1 MSKNVAVI
9 GGGAAGY
16 FFAVNLA
23 LNVTGVKI
31 TIFEK
36 TSKIL
41 TKVKVSGGGR
51 CNVTN
56 TISAPNKL
64 ADNYP
69 RGKVFLKKLF
79 NKFSSSDT
87 VQWFLNHGIN
97 LKTEPDGRIFPES
110 DSSQTIIDCF
120 VRIADKYKIEL
131 KYNTPIDKIEKVENG
146 FSLNG
151 DELFDYV
158 FVATGG
164 SAKLESYKW
173 LEDIDLSILKP
184 LPSLFTFN
192 IPNKALKGLEGVAV
206 QNIRIKV
213 GKSTLQTEG
222 AFLVTHWGISGP
234 AVLKLSA
241 WGAEE
246 LAAMNYTFKVFV
258 NFVPAINAEITKTE
272 ILNFKDNNKNKLVY
286 GHRLF
291 DLPSRLWERLVEIA
305 EIDKTL
311 RWCDLSKQHL
321 NKLVEN
327 LTNFTFDIRGKT
339 TFKEEFVTCGGI
351 SLEEVN
357 NETLESLKIP
367 NLYFGGEVLNI
378 DGITGGFN
386 FQAAWSTSWAAA
398 KDVATKINAIS

>member
-1 MSKNVAVI
+1 MIKNVAVI
-9 GGGAAGY
+9 GGGASGY
-16 FFAVNLA
+16 FFAINLA
-23 LNVTGVKI
+23 LNCSDVKI

-56 TISAPNKL
+56 AVSAPNKL
-64 ADNYP
+64 AENYP

-79 NKFSSSDT
+79 TKFSSSDT
-87 VQWFLNHGIN
+87 IKWFENQGII
-97 LKTEPDGRIFPES
+97 LKTEPDNRIFPES

-120 VRIADKYKIEL
+120 TRIADKYRIEL
-131 KYNTPIDKIEKVENG
+131 RYNAPVEFIQPTENKLK
-146 FSLNG
+146 LNSS
-151 DELFDYV
+151 ELFDYV
-158 FVATGG
+158 FVGAGG
-164 SAKLESYKW
+164 NSKLEGYNW
-173 LEDIDLSILKP
+173 IDEMNHTIQHP

-192 IPNKALKGLEGVAV
+192 IPDKALKGLEGVAV
-206 QNIRIKV
+206 QNVRMKV
-213 GKSTLQTEG
+213 EKSNLQSEG

-246 LAAMNYTFKVFV
+246 LAAINYTFRVFV
-258 NFVPAINAEITKTE
+258 NFVPSVNPEITRSE
-272 ILNFKDNNKNKLVY
+272 IASFKENNKNKLVY

-291 DLPSRLWERLVEIA
+291 DLPSRLWERLVELS

-311 RWCDLSKQHL
+311 KWCDLSKQSL
-321 NKLVEN
+321 NKLAEN
-327 LTNFTFDIRGKT
+327 LTNFPFDTRGKT
-339 TFKEEFVTCGGI
+339 TFKEEFVTCGGV

-357 NETLESLKIP
+357 NETMESFKIP
-367 NLYFGGEVLNI
+367 NVYFGGEVLNI

-386 FQAAWSTSWAAA
+386 FQAAWSTSWVAAQEVA
-398 KDVATKINAIS
+398 KKINAIT

>member
-1 MSKNVAVI
+1 MSKRVAVV

-23 LNVTGVKI
+23 LNVPDIHI

-56 TISAPNKL
+56 AISAPNKL
-64 ADNYP
+64 SENYP
-69 RGKVFLKKLF
+69 RGKLFLKKLYQ
-79 NKFSSSDT
+79 KFSSDDT
-87 VQWFLNHGIN
+87 VKWFENQGVS
-97 LKTEPDGRIFPES
+97 LKIEPDNRIFPAS

-120 VRIADKYKIEL
+120 TRIADKSKVEL
-131 KYNTPIDKIEKVENG
+131 RYNTQIDIIEKTETG
-146 FSLNG
+146 IILSG
-151 DELFDYV
+151 SEPFDYV

-164 SAKLESYKW
+164 NSKIENYKW
-173 LEDIDLSILKP
+173 LDDLDHSIHKP

-192 IPNKALKGLEGVAV
+192 IPDKLLKGLEGVAV
-206 QNIRIKV
+206 QNVRIKV
-213 GKSTLQTEG
+213 EKSNLQSEG

-246 LAAMNYTFKVFV
+246 LAGMNYTFKVFV
-258 NFVPAINAEITKTE
+258 NFVPAINPEITRSE
-272 ILNFKDNNKNKLVY
+272 VLIFKENNKNKLVY

-291 DLPSRLWERLVEIA
+291 DIPSRLWERLVELS
-305 EIDKTL
+305 EIDKSL
-311 RWCDLSKQHL
+311 KWCDISKQNL

-327 LTNFTFDIRGKT
+327 LTNFPFETRGKT
-339 TFKEEFVTCGGI
+339 TFKEEFVTCGGV
-351 SLEEVN
+351 SLEDVN
-357 NETLESLKIP
+357 PDTLESLKIP

-386 FQAAWSTSWAAA
+386 FQAAWTTSWVAA
-398 KDVATKINAIS
+398 KDVARKINERL